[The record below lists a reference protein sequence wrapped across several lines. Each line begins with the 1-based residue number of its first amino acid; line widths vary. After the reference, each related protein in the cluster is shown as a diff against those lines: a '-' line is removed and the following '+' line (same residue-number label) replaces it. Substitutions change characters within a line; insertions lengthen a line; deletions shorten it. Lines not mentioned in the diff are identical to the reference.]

1 MNYRKCLISDLR
13 ENLDNGSV
21 SSEELFNESVS
32 LAKKYQDAYNSFVT
46 ICDKF
51 KMKKRNTTLSGIPYA
66 LKDNISTSNILTT
79 ASSNILKNYVPV
91 YDATVYKKLKNA
103 GAVLVGKTVLD
114 ELAMGGTGTTGHT
127 GIVRN
132 PYDKTREIGGSSAG
146 SAAAVALGIVPFALG
161 SDTGDSIRKPAAFG
175 GVVGYKPTYGLI
187 SRYGLFAFA
196 SSLDHVGCF
205 ARSVK
210 DVALVTNTIKGYD
223 SHDMTTYQ
231 DDSDLLDGIDEPL
244 AGKKLFYIKEIV
256 DRSLYD
262 QNDDELMQVLDNFYS
277 LLERLKTRGAEITE
291 VSIDK
296 SLLEAIYPTYMTIS
310 CAEATSNNSNL
321 TGIAFGNR
329 VAKDDVN
336 SLITATRTE
345 GFSELIKRRF
355 VLGSYILQK
364 ENQEKLYLNA
374 CRVRRLL
381 VDKLTSLF
389 KEYDSL
395 ILPCSG
401 GPAPKFDDDSDK
413 LSDKY
418 LLLENHMALGNFGGF
433 PSITIPSGF
442 VNNCPIGI
450 NLTSE
455 IKEDKKVLNI
465 ANEIEM
471 LTGLKGQ
478 IGGEE

>member
-1 MNYRKCLISDLR
+1 
-13 ENLDNGSV
+13 
-21 SSEELFNESVS
+21 
-32 LAKKYQDAYNSFVT
+32 
-46 ICDKF
+46 
-51 KMKKRNTTLSGIPYA
+51 
-66 LKDNISTSNILTT
+66 
-79 ASSNILKNYVPV
+79 
-91 YDATVYKKLKNA
+91 
-103 GAVLVGKTVLD
+103 
-114 ELAMGGTGTTGHT
+114 MGGTGTTGHT

-146 SAAAVALGIVPFALG
+146 SAAAVALGIVPFAIG

-175 GVVGYKPTYGLI
+175 GVVGYKPTYGLV

-231 DDSDLLDGIDEPL
+231 NDSDLLTGIDEPL

-256 DRSLYD
+256 DRSLYKED
-262 QNDDELMQVLDNFYS
+262 DDELMQVLDNFYS

-291 VSIDK
+291 VYIDK
-296 SLLEAIYPTYMTIS
+296 ALLEAIYPTYMTIS

-329 VAKDDVN
+329 IAKDDVN

-381 VDKLTSLF
+381 VDKLTNLF

-450 NLTSE
+450 NLTSG

>member
-1 MNYRKCLISDLR
+1 
-13 ENLDNGSV
+13 
-21 SSEELFNESVS
+21 
-32 LAKKYQDAYNSFVT
+32 
-46 ICDKF
+46 
-51 KMKKRNTTLSGIPYA
+51 
-66 LKDNISTSNILTT
+66 
-79 ASSNILKNYVPV
+79 
-91 YDATVYKKLKNA
+91 
-103 GAVLVGKTVLD
+103 
-114 ELAMGGTGTTGHT
+114 
-127 GIVRN
+127 
-132 PYDKTREIGGSSAG
+132 
-146 SAAAVALGIVPFALG
+146 
-161 SDTGDSIRKPAAFG
+161 
-175 GVVGYKPTYGLI
+175 
-187 SRYGLFAFA
+187 
-196 SSLDHVGCF
+196 
-205 ARSVK
+205 
-210 DVALVTNTIKGYD
+210 
-223 SHDMTTYQ
+223 MTTYQ
-231 DDSDLLDGIDEPL
+231 DDSDLLTGIDEPL

-256 DRSLYD
+256 DRSLYKED
-262 QNDDELMQVLDNFYS
+262 DDELMQVLDNFYS

-296 SLLEAIYPTYMTIS
+296 ALLEAIYPTYMTIS

-329 VAKDDVN
+329 IAKDDVN

-381 VDKLTSLF
+381 VDKLTNLF

-450 NLTSE
+450 NLTSG